1 MEPLRKISQFGKES
15 VGKSVLA
22 GFFVVRMLAIV
33 GGISLAFCGL
43 LGNFI
48 MRLFELV
55 KYLIWYLMA
64 VSTVLA
70 EKSVHKSGE

>member
-1 MEPLRKISQFGKES
+1 MTSGEKRVSREKCPGWLFCCPDASDS
-15 VGKSVLA
+15 
-22 GFFVVRMLAIV
+22 

-48 MRLFELV
+48 MRVFELV